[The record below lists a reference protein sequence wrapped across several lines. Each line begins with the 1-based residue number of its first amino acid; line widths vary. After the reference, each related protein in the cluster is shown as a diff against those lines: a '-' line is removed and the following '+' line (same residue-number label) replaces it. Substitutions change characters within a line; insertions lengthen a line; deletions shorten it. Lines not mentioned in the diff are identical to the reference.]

1 MAWVVV
7 NIAIEPNPSAVP
19 IFYLL
24 KNPEPPSWLPEPPEP
39 PFVFFPSNLR
49 SIWRYACELIPRVA
63 LLELKKLAFKTTGL
77 VAGAKMLSI
86 KF

>member
-7 NIAIEPNPSAVP
+7 NIATEPSPSAAP
-19 IFYLL
+19 IVYLL

-49 SIWRYACELIPRVA
+49 SIWRYACELIPRIA
-63 LLELKKLAFKTTGL
+63 LLELEKPAFETTELAGE
-77 VAGAKMLSI
+77 ARMLSI